1 MGEREDA
8 DLAAVKARVQAI
20 RDQIYIGVGSVE
32 AGQYPPAQLGLR
44 PVYADI
50 HGRLW
55 RDDGDK
61 YTRIGYPAGRPG

>member
-8 DLAAVKARVQAI
+8 DIAAVKARVQDI
-20 RDQIYIGVGSVE
+20 RDRIYIGVPEVVALG
-32 AGQYPPAQLGLR
+32 YPPAQLGLR
-44 PVYADI
+44 PVYCDEW
-50 HGRLW
+50 GRLW